1 MNKIVVAQRLVSS
14 SLVLLITRERS
25 SKELMSSKLRVHL
38 CHKRPGWGNIQIIGL
53 IQIDPFQGH
62 IKLTSKT
69 LKLLLVDDMGEYE
82 TDRLLTLFFDEF
94 ILFGVSISL
103 AASSEVS
110 TYLNDFKYSSLYV
123 NSKVKIFLY
132 MYTLLWRARMTG
144 FFRGEDIKG
153 GFEQMYKIK
162 IGYPKIKKN
171 SMKMSMT

>member
-123 NSKVKIFLY
+123 NIFLY
-132 MYTLLWRARMTG
+132 TYTLLWRARMTG

-162 IGYPKIKKN
+162 IGYQKIKRN

>member
-1 MNKIVVAQRLVSS
+1 MLLFNPQLSFKNAQYCGFKWNSGLNKPRIWYIVMNKIVVAQRLVSS

-94 ILFGVSISL
+94 ILLGVII
-103 AASSEVS
+103 
-110 TYLNDFKYSSLYV
+110 TYLVPHFKYSSLH
-123 NSKVKIFLY
+123 
-132 MYTLLWRARMTG
+132 R
-144 FFRGEDIKG
+144 
-153 GFEQMYKIK
+153 
-162 IGYPKIKKN
+162 
-171 SMKMSMT
+171 

>member
-1 MNKIVVAQRLVSS
+1 
-14 SLVLLITRERS
+14 
-25 SKELMSSKLRVHL
+25 
-38 CHKRPGWGNIQIIGL
+38 L

-123 NSKVKIFLY
+123 NIFLY
-132 MYTLLWRARMTG
+132 KYTLLWRARMTG

-162 IGYPKIKKN
+162 IGYQKIKIK
-171 SMKMSMT
+171 